1 MKSRDV
7 LTIPNLVT
15 LLRLS
20 ALPWYVQLMR
30 GNSVVGAA
38 FVLGTLGAT
47 DWLDGFLARRLGQVS
62 ELGKVLDPVA
72 DRLVFFVGVT
82 TAIWYSGIPLWF
94 GAAILTREI
103 FVATMMLSCTAM
115 GMERFPVTNSGKWA
129 TFLLL
134 WAVPW
139 ILVGAAGGAWV
150 VFEVIGWCL
159 GLPGIVI
166 SYVTAVQYVPLV
178 RAHMKTSDYREAR

>member
-1 MKSRDV
+1 MSDRRV
-7 LTIPNLVT
+7 LTVPNVIT
-15 LLRLS
+15 LLRLC
-20 ALPWYVQLMR
+20 ALPWYVVLMTD
-30 GNSVVGAA
+30 GHVVGAA

-47 DWLDGFLARRLGQVS
+47 DWLDGYFARRLGQVS

-82 TAIWYSGIPLWF
+82 TAIWFSGIPWWF
-94 GAAILTREI
+94 GVAILVREF
-103 FVATMMLSCTAM
+103 FVASMMLVCTAL
-115 GMERFPVTNSGKWA
+115 GMERFPVTNLGKWA

-139 ILVGAAGGAWV
+139 ILVGTAGGVWV
-150 VFEVIGWCL
+150 VFQVIGWCL
-159 GLPGIVI
+159 GLPGIVL

-178 RAHMKTSDYREAR
+178 RAHMKMPDYREGR

>member
-1 MKSRDV
+1 M
-7 LTIPNLVT
+7 
-15 LLRLS
+15 RLC
-20 ALPWYVQLMR
+20 ALPWYVVLMR
-30 GNSVVGAA
+30 DGRIVPAA

-47 DWLDGFLARRLGQVS
+47 DWLDGYFARRLGQVS

-82 TAIWYSGIPLWF
+82 TAMVYSGIPLWF
-94 GAAILTREI
+94 GAAILLREGFI
-103 FVATMMLSCTAM
+103 ATMMLVCTAL
-115 GMERFPVTNSGKWA
+115 GMERFPVTNLGKWA

-139 ILVGAAGGAWV
+139 ILIGTAGGVWV
-150 VFEVIGWCL
+150 FFQVCGWCL
-159 GLPGIVI
+159 GVPGIAL

-178 RAHMKTSDYREAR
+178 RAHMKTPDYREGR